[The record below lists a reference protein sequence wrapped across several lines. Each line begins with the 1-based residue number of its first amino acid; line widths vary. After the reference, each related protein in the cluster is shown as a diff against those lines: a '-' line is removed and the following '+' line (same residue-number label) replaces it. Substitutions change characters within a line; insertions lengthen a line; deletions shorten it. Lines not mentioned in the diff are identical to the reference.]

1 MFGRRVVAS
10 LSFLLA
16 SAAGLPAQG
25 PGLKSVID
33 EGLSE
38 LSRRQQPDGSY
49 QDEHVTTSEAVLAF
63 LESPRRYAETDGPF
77 LRRAVQWLAAN
88 VDAEGK
94 PAGIAELDEQVAAAA
109 WMQVALARSKSA
121 EAKAALERVRKFLD
135 SDAVKNRPA
144 GKVSEAE
151 FRRTYVLPAKDAAA
165 ADLALQP
172 ITSVLASTPEL
183 DKAEWNRWLLTMPAI
198 CADLAARF
206 PDLKLQTTTG
216 DPLHWTSA
224 LGGLIV
230 GAMHA
235 PAGFEEASPRQ
246 IAAAVRALTICVEKA
261 PPESAAAG
269 SGPPKPT
276 GTPRQP
282 GADLQKS
289 YREAATAGLA
299 WLEQQQKDGKFGFM
313 GRDDPGI
320 TALAISA
327 VLRTSQRLGQ
337 KAPAWIDPGLDWLVS
352 LQKPNGSIHSGAL
365 AVYVTSSAVLA
376 LVDGGREK
384 DRAAIDRATLFLKV
398 VQRDEGEGYD
408 PNLDWGFGG
417 IGYGNEL
424 RPDLSN
430 TQFGIE
436 GMHAAGVEG
445 DDPAMQR
452 AILFLQ
458 RCQNEPEFNARAIER
473 ADGRIVKAGTDGGAG
488 YHPGESKAGL
498 VDNGDG
504 TFTARSYGSM
514 TYALLKCYLFAGLP
528 VEDPRVQAA
537 LRWIQKNWTV
547 EMNPGFDIKASP
559 GSEYQGLFYYYFTM
573 AKALDASGLDTITT
587 PDGKKHV
594 WRAELLRKLLELS
607 FTEGFW
613 SNQKSTRWME
623 EFPVL
628 ATSYAL
634 VAMDSCL
641 GAK

>member
-1 MFGRRVVAS
+1 MNAARAPFTRSRSIARSRPWRATCQAPSKESGTPTSRATTLPVPAGKIATRGIATGSTVSSWTRSRSVPSPPKVQDSAKRSGFAATRSRASPRRVTRTAATPCPARRERASSAQRSARPRPELGLATSRISAAGASPMGTRKCRDRHPAPGTRQPGIALFVRRAALPSVGYGSPAMFGRRVVAS

-33 EGLSE
+33 EELSE

-206 PDLKLQTTTG
+206 PGLKLQTTTG

-299 WLEQQQKDGKFGFM
+299 WLEQPPKDG
-313 GRDDPGI
+313 
-320 TALAISA
+320 
-327 VLRTSQRLGQ
+327 
-337 KAPAWIDPGLDWLVS
+337 
-352 LQKPNGSIHSGAL
+352 
-365 AVYVTSSAVLA
+365 
-376 LVDGGREK
+376 
-384 DRAAIDRATLFLKV
+384 
-398 VQRDEGEGYD
+398 
-408 PNLDWGFGG
+408 
-417 IGYGNEL
+417 
-424 RPDLSN
+424 
-430 TQFGIE
+430 
-436 GMHAAGVEG
+436 
-445 DDPAMQR
+445 
-452 AILFLQ
+452 
-458 RCQNEPEFNARAIER
+458 
-473 ADGRIVKAGTDGGAG
+473 
-488 YHPGESKAGL
+488 
-498 VDNGDG
+498 
-504 TFTARSYGSM
+504 
-514 TYALLKCYLFAGLP
+514 
-528 VEDPRVQAA
+528 
-537 LRWIQKNWTV
+537 
-547 EMNPGFDIKASP
+547 
-559 GSEYQGLFYYYFTM
+559 
-573 AKALDASGLDTITT
+573 
-587 PDGKKHV
+587 
-594 WRAELLRKLLELS
+594 
-607 FTEGFW
+607 
-613 SNQKSTRWME
+613 
-623 EFPVL
+623 
-628 ATSYAL
+628 
-634 VAMDSCL
+634 
-641 GAK
+641 